1 MVITDECL
9 SMLIVGISMLF
20 LALTIFVGVI
30 KESFKYGFNGI
41 CVIDITLIFLSLV
54 LLITGIILIMM
65 GTGVLIV
72 V

>member
-9 SMLIVGISMLF
+9 SMIIVGISMLF
-20 LALTIFVGVI
+20 LALTIFGVVI
-30 KESFKYGFNGI
+30 KELFKYGFNDI

-65 GTGVLIV
+65 GTGVLIIV
-72 V
+72 